1 MILKYTR
8 EGKTNMRKIPK
19 TGSVKDLHNLMKK
32 YQKKGLKPYLKG
44 KGNGT
49 IKIEFDD

>member
-1 MILKYTR
+1 MKQ
-8 EGKTNMRKIPK
+8 RKIAK

-44 KGNGT
+44 KGDGS
-49 IKIEFDD
+49 IKIMFD